1 MRNHPFLHL
10 GLIVLLTISAP
21 LSVLAQDVNW
31 KNIKFEFSTGVS
43 IAWSLLDSSYHHQYS
58 PPFLSGAYVS
68 NAEQTIYLKGKTAWG
83 VNAALNYYPSEKLGL
98 QLQVEWGK
106 PKFNGNNSPYPVS
119 LNYSHNDSA
128 GNPPYPHIFER
139 TYGWPDTEGNLNELC
154 VSLNLMA
161 RLPLSRK
168 ITLNIAGGPTYFWVK
183 AEGVGLAYSKY
194 CMEEGFFV
202 GETYQIKYKLGPLQK
217 LGTNL
222 GLELNWVFFG
232 NVSFV
237 SDLRYYGCSKS
248 SLPLD
253 VLPNEMLTDPLAQVK
268 QLMNLGEIEVNPSFY
283 RLNLGLKYLF

>member
-1 MRNHPFLHL
+1 MRNRPYIRL
-10 GLIVLLTISAP
+10 GLIALLIISAP

-43 IAWSLLDSSYHHQYS
+43 FAWSLLDSSYHHQYS

-83 VNAALNYYPSEKLGL
+83 VNAALNYYPLEMLGL

-106 PKFNGNNSPYPVS
+106 PKFNGSNSPYPVL
-119 LNYSHNDSA
+119 LNYSHSESA
-128 GNPPYPHIFER
+128 GNPPYPHFFER

-154 VSLNLMA
+154 VSLNLIV

-168 ITLNIAGGPTYFWVK
+168 ISLDIAGGPTYFWIK
-183 AEGVGLAYSKY
+183 AEGAGLAYSKY
-194 CMEEGFFV
+194 WMEEGIFV
-202 GETYQIKYKLGPLQK
+202 GETYQLKYKLGPLQK
-217 LGTNL
+217 LGANL
-222 GLELNWVFFG
+222 GLEFNWVFFG

-248 SLPLD
+248 ALPLD
-253 VLPNEMLTDPLAQVK
+253 VLTNEMLSDPLAQVK
-268 QLMNLGEIEVNPSFY
+268 QLMNLGNIEVDPSFY